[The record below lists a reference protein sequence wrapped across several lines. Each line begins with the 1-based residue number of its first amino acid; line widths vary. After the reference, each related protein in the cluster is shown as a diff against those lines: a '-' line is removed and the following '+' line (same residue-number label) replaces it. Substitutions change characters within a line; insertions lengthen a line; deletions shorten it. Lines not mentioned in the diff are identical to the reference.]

1 VSRAVGSAVVR
12 NRVKRQ
18 LRAAM
23 RERLGQLSDGML
35 VVLRANP
42 PAGVAASREL
52 LTDLDGA
59 LWRALIGR
67 SRQESVS

>member
-1 VSRAVGSAVVR
+1 
-12 NRVKRQ
+12 
-18 LRAAM
+18 M